1 MFKRICVVGA
11 GAMGGFFTAKLALA
25 GQPMNVYARGE
36 TLANLK
42 RHGIRLTA
50 GGKTQAAP
58 VNASDDAAAL
68 GPQDLV
74 ILAVKAQSLPGVVEK
89 IAPLITAATT
99 VAPILNGLPWWYFQV
114 GATGPLAGYNLRC
127 VDPEGKIAR
136 VIPAASLVGAVAFPS
151 IATPEPGHIQHVSGE
166 RYLFGEAAGGESARV
181 AELARLVKA
190 SGVSGAETSTNI
202 RREIW
207 LKLLGNAC
215 FNPVSLLTG
224 SPTDLMIDDPKVYEL
239 FSGMMTEMLELG
251 RRIDMPVDIVPKD
264 RLAMTRKL
272 GHIKTSMLQDME
284 AGRSVE
290 LDGILG
296 SPVEV
301 AEKIGFD
308 APLIRTVYA
317 IARARSRILGLY

>member
-25 GQPMNVYARGE
+25 GLPISVLARGA
-36 TLANLK
+36 TLAAL
-42 RHGIRLTA
+42 RQHGIRLTA
-50 GGKTQAAP
+50 GGKLSSAP
-58 VNASDDAAAL
+58 VSASDNPADL

-74 ILAVKAQSLPGVVEK
+74 IIAVKAQSLPAVADQ
-89 IAPLITAATT
+89 IAQLVTPATT
-99 VAPILNGLPWWYFQV
+99 VVPILNGLPWWYFRI
-114 GATGPLAGYNLRC
+114 GAKGKLAGYNLRC
-127 VDPEGKIAR
+127 VDPEGKLSRAIA
-136 VIPAASLVGAVAFPS
+136 PASIVGAVAFPS
-151 IATPEPGHIQHVSGE
+151 IACPEPGHTVHVSGE
-166 RYLFGEAAGGESARV
+166 RYIFGEAAGGPSERV
-181 AELARLVKA
+181 TELARLVKA
-190 SGVSGAETSTNI
+190 SGLTGAETSTDI

-224 SPTDLMIDDPKVYEL
+224 SPTDLMIDDPAIYKL
-239 FSGMMTEMLELG
+239 FSGMMEELLALG
-251 RRIDMPVDIVPKD
+251 RAIDMPVDIVPKD

-290 LDGILG
+290 LEGILG

-301 AEKIGFD
+301 AEQIGFD
-308 APLIRTVYA
+308 APLIHTVYA
-317 IARARSRILGLY
+317 IARARARILGLY